1 MADPAALWPTKQTTL
16 TVVSVT
22 RFRAR
27 SLWLVPLFLFHAQ
40 GAIAQT
46 RRSDGYVAGSLRR
59 YRDGSFWTM
68 TVWRDEAALRS
79 YVTSGAHLKAM
90 PRLADWGREASTA
103 RWDQAGGD
111 LPNWTEAERRM
122 RETGRVL
129 RLPHAR
135 GTGALLDLPDTE
147 PAHTVRL

>member
-1 MADPAALWPTKQTTL
+1 MVDPAALRPTEPAT

-27 SLWLVPLFLFHAQ
+27 SPWLVPLFLVRAQ
-40 GAIAQT
+40 GAIAQM
-46 RRSDGYVAGSLRR
+46 RRSDGYRAGSLRR

-90 PRLADWGREASTA
+90 PRLAAWGREASTA
-103 RWDQAGGD
+103 RWNQSGEG
-111 LPNWTEAERRM
+111 LPGWTEAERRM
-122 RETGRVL
+122 RDTGRVL
-129 RLPHAR
+129 PLPHGR
-135 GTGALLDLPDTE
+135 GTGSLLHLPAAE